1 MVFGQPV
8 YNTQQRRA
16 ALAEFKRY
24 IDELR
29 QKKNLPPWKVVK
41 KKKKIVKR
49 INKINN
55 LGIKIYKRIRKRRR
69 RQTMKNRRRR

>member
-41 KKKKIVKR
+41 KKEKNSKK
-49 INKINN
+49 NKQN
-55 LGIKIYKRIRKRRR
+55 K
-69 RQTMKNRRRR
+69 

>member
-49 INKINN
+49 INRINN
-55 LGIKIYKRIRKRRR
+55 LGIKIYKRIRRRR
-69 RQTMKNRRRR
+69 RQTRKRRRRR

>member
-29 QKKNLPPWKVVK
+29 QKKKSSTVESC
-41 KKKKIVKR
+41 
-49 INKINN
+49 
-55 LGIKIYKRIRKRRR
+55 
-69 RQTMKNRRRR
+69 